1 MPVVSLLIF
10 FAVSIFTILV
20 GLYIFL
26 IFYNKRSRVAT
37 DKFILQASEF
47 DPTVYHNIQLRYW
60 TTNGSWTRIWPNSRC
75 DLYLFDN
82 CLAIVRSQNFIFKM
96 FFAPVLLTSD
106 IVITK
111 KRFNNLKTYK
121 PDCVI
126 FKQIIKQIIKGA
138 LDITLTD
145 PVYKQYTIE
154 IMIKGLTN
162 EQIHQ
167 LEKIKNWC

>member
-20 GLYIFL
+20 GSYIFL
-26 IFYNKRSRVAT
+26 IFYNRRSRAAT
-37 DKFILQASEF
+37 DTFILKASKF
-47 DPTVYHNIQLRYW
+47 DLTVFHNIPLRSW

-82 CLAIVRSQNFIFKM
+82 CLAIVRRQNFIFRT
-96 FFAPVLLTSD
+96 FFAPVLITSD
-106 IVITK
+106 IGITK

-121 PDCVI
+121 PDRII
-126 FKQIIKQIIKGA
+126 FKQIIKGA

-145 PVYKQYTIE
+145 AVYKHYTIE